1 MRRLV
6 VERPIATASASR
18 LTAVFALYVAVISI
32 GLLRFDLVEFWPGV
46 AALGSGIVL
55 AVLALLLAVAAFVT
69 IWRTASPGGGR
80 AFAGFVLAA
89 ILVVPPLVLGL
100 KAAESPPI
108 TDVTTD
114 LDSPP
119 VFTVAPSERRAG
131 ANSVAYD
138 KSLAA
143 RQREAYPKIYPLIS
157 EAPPDEVRRLILDLV
172 REHRWRVVADMPLV
186 MPDTEGRVPVRQP
199 VGRIEAVDRSAIFGF
214 EDDIVIRLSE
224 QDGRT
229 RVDMRSASRYGHYD
243 FGVNANRVTSF
254 LEEVRTRA
262 MVPAQAQATTE

>member
-6 VERPIATASASR
+6 VERPIAAASASR
-18 LTAVFALYVAVISI
+18 LTALFALYVAVISL
-32 GLLRFDLVEFWPGV
+32 GLLRFGLVEFWPGI
-46 AALGSGIVL
+46 AALASGIAL

-89 ILVVPPLVLGL
+89 ILVLPPLILGL

-114 LDSPP
+114 LDNPP
-119 VFTVAPSERRAG
+119 VFTVAASERGPG
-131 ANSVAYD
+131 ANPLAYD

-157 EAPPDEVRRLILDLV
+157 ETPPDEVRRLILDLV
-172 REHRWRVVADMPLV
+172 REHRWRLVVDMPLAS
-186 MPDTEGRVPVRQP
+186 PASEGRVPVRRP
-199 VGRIEAVDRSAIFGF
+199 VGRIEAVDKSLIFGF

-229 RVDMRSASRYGHYD
+229 RVDMRSAARYGPFD
-243 FGVNANRVTSF
+243 FGVNADRVASF
-254 LEEVRTRA
+254 LDEVRTRA